1 MNQLIIPLK
10 GRNKERLNGKLIKFQ
25 NKIYKY
31 RNNELIYIQPDNKK
45 IYYDF
50 TYGKKTN
57 KFYPITAARHAKIQ
71 KYRGTNKEQQD
82 FFEFV
87 KKLKSHPHL
96 TSLRNGIYFNEK
108 DQKLLLNIPE
118 SRKAIRLTVENE
130 NYMENYYESKLE
142 FREKI
147 ITRKFLLILRA
158 IWYTSLR
165 MMLFLLLQP

>member
-87 KKLKSHPHL
+87 KKLKAHPHL
-96 TSLRNGIYFNEK
+96 STLRNGIHFSEK
-108 DQKLLLNIPE
+108 EQKLLKTYFANNMSLKETAKQLYLHKNTLQYQLDKIWKTTGYNP
-118 SRKAIRLTVENE
+118 RNFKDATVL
-130 NYMENYYESKLE
+130 YVGLK
-142 FREKI
+142 
-147 ITRKFLLILRA
+147 LLING
-158 IWYTSLR
+158 
-165 MMLFLLLQP
+165 